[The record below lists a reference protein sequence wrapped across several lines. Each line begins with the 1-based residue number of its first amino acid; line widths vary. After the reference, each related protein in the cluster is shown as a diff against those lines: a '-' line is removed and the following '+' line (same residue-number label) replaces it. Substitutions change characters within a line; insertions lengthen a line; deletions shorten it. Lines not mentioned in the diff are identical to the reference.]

1 VGLAILEF
9 VVSAAV
15 VIAAGTVLARAAD
28 RIAEITGLGRLVIGG
43 VLLAGATS
51 LPELSVDVNA
61 ALRGLDDLAVGD
73 LMGSSLANLVI
84 LAVADLL
91 TRSKGGMLS
100 RAAARHALSGAM
112 AIALTALAG
121 LMIVSRF
128 GVSLGGV
135 GLGSLIV
142 FAAYAAAIRI
152 IVFDQRMAAREA
164 GPAAA
169 GHAEIA
175 GAGSLRRPAVQ
186 FSAAAIVILVA
197 APFVARSGG
206 RIAELSGLGN
216 TFVGTTLIAMS
227 TSLPELVAT
236 LASVR
241 MGAFDLAVAN
251 IFGSNA
257 FNMAML
263 LPIDLASDGPLLS
276 KVSTTHVTTGLWGVV
291 ITGVAIVGQLYH
303 VERRRRLI
311 EPDALLIIV
320 LVAVALVMVYHQG

>member
-1 VGLAILEF
+1 MALAILEF
-9 VVSAAV
+9 ALAAMV
-15 VIAAGTVLARAAD
+15 VIVAGTFLARAAD
-28 RIAEITGLGRLVIGG
+28 RIAELTGLGRLVIGG

-73 LMGSSLANLVI
+73 LMGSSLANLII

-91 TRSKGGMLS
+91 TKSKGGMLS

-121 LMIVSRF
+121 LMLVSRL

-135 GLGSLIV
+135 GLGSTIV
-142 FAAYAAAIRI
+142 FAVYVMGIRI
-152 IVFDQRMAAREA
+152 VVYDQRMAAQETA
-164 GPAAA
+164 VGPTARARAPGALRRAIAQFAAA
-169 GHAEIA
+169 
-175 GAGSLRRPAVQ
+175 AV
-186 FSAAAIVILVA
+186 VILIA
-197 APFVARSGG
+197 SPFVARSAGQV
-206 RIAELSGLGN
+206 AELSGLGN
-216 TFVGTTLIAMS
+216 TFVGTTLVAAS

-236 LASVR
+236 MASIR

-276 KVSTTHVTTGLWGVV
+276 RVSTTHVTTALWAVV
-291 ITGVAIVGQLYH
+291 IMATAIVGQLYH

-311 EPDALLIIV
+311 EPDALLVIA
-320 LVAVALVMVYHQG
+320 LVVVALVMVYYQG